1 MKFIKKHK
9 KGLII
14 WAIVIAAIVGI
25 VIWFKNT
32 TKKAMD
38 ILSSAMAETAVA
50 EKRDLVSVV
59 SATGKI
65 TSVKNK
71 DLSSIATG
79 TKIKEV
85 LVEVGDEVKE
95 GQILVVLDSED
106 IEKKLSDAKNSLA
119 TSKKSS
125 NLSINSAQRMY
136 NEQVVSNDATIS
148 NVNDKIKDIE
158 KQITDQKNIKGQSED
173 LYDSAKEQREAIQKQ
188 IDALTAPITA
198 AKSLVETKKA
208 ELEKAKADL
217 MSVSDNDALSPDD
230 LAKAQAVVD
239 VKTDELDAA
248 NQALAIANE
257 NAFNLV
263 SLQGQL
269 DALKSAESM
278 QLANYNA
285 SVSAID
291 QLESSLDT
299 TKDSL
304 DDTVRQTTSALAT
317 REDSLNSA
325 KLQAS
330 TGTSSMELQIS
341 ALEDQLEACS
351 VTAPFDGMITSLN
364 AEAGD
369 MYSGMVIASVEDVS
383 AYEITTEIDEYD
395 IGKIKKGQRVVIK
408 TNGTGDEELKGTVKS
423 VAPRATMGQ
432 SVTYTVVISVDTKN
446 DMLKLDMTAKLSIVL
461 EESNNTL
468 TVPYEAVLTDD
479 EGNEYVQVVDGKDAN
494 GLLQT
499 HDVYVTTG
507 IKSDYY
513 VEILDGL
520 KGGEEVKVEREASS
534 IFDFS
539 ALMEDSGAMGGM

>member
-9 KGLII
+9 KALII

-38 ILSSAMAETAVA
+38 ILSSVMAETAVA

-71 DLSSIATG
+71 SLSSIATG

-85 LVEVGDEVKE
+85 LVEVGDEVTE

-106 IEKKLSDAKNSLA
+106 IEKKLSDAENSLS

-125 NLSINSAQRMY
+125 NLSVNSAQRMY
-136 NEQVVSNDATIS
+136 NEQVASNDATIS

-158 KQITDQKNIKGQSED
+158 KQIEDQKNIKGQSED
-173 LYDSAKEQREAIQKQ
+173 LYDNAKEQREAYQKKVDS
-188 IDALTAPITA
+188 INGEISSATNAYAAAVNAYEAALKKLDEVSGNEELAPAARLDVSNNETAVAEKLAAMNTA
-198 AKSLVETKKA
+198 N
-208 ELEKAKADL
+208 AKASQL
-217 MSVSDNDALSPDD
+217 VALQG
-230 LAKAQAVVD
+230 A
-239 VKTDELDAA
+239 LDAA
-248 NQALAIANE
+248 KA
-257 NAFNLV
+257 
-263 SLQGQL
+263 
-269 DALKSAESM
+269 AESM

-285 SVSAID
+285 SVASID
-291 QLESSLDT
+291 QLEATLDS

-304 DDTVRQTTSALAT
+304 DDTVRQTTSALAA
-317 REDSLNSA
+317 REDSLTSA
-325 KLQAS
+325 KIQAS
-330 TGTSSMELQIS
+330 NGTSTMETQIS

-351 VTAPFDGMITSLN
+351 ITAPFNGIITSLN
-364 AEAGD
+364 AEVGD
-369 MYSGMVIASVEDVS
+369 IYSGMALASVEDVS
-383 AYEITTEIDEYD
+383 SYEITTEIDEYD

-479 EGNEYVQVVDGKDAN
+479 EGKEYVQVVDGKDAN

-539 ALMEDSGAMGGM
+539 VFMEDGGAMGGM